1 MYVQGN
7 QYETHSLLHMSPVR
21 FFEEF
26 SLKWAATASKKT
38 VPNMLFD
45 HSGRSLTA
53 GHERASCSCSDSVQL
68 GARGAFDGFS
78 CVIGGPSILS
88 QVESTGGIGIWVIF
102 FY

>member
-1 MYVQGN
+1 MPA
-7 QYETHSLLHMSPVR
+7 SPVQR
-21 FFEEF
+21 IQTLLQSGNDAEEDEQEQ
-26 SLKWAATASKKT
+26 LDTASKKT

-45 HSGRSLTA
+45 HSGRSFTA

-68 GARGAFDGFS
+68 GARGAFDALS

-88 QVESTGGIGIWVIF
+88 QVESTGGIRIWASFF